1 MDNDTGPLQ
10 APSARKKR
18 MHSSDAQHAQA
29 YREFTHVLDPKVYEP
44 LPGDWLIGITDV
56 VNSTGAIRAGR
67 YEDVNYTGASAIAAI
82 GNAWGDFD
90 FPFVFR
96 GDGAAFA
103 LPPEGAATAATALR
117 QVAAFVKDRFGL
129 DLRIGLLTVQE
140 IRAGGQDVRIARY
153 AASDVATYAM
163 FAGGGLK
170 WAEQQLKNGHYRL
183 QPEMDGGEPD
193 LTGLACEWRPF
204 ASRQGQILSL
214 LVEPTDRVTPERFAA
229 LARDVIAV
237 FDEGPRQ
244 SHPLPSV
251 MGVPKDERV
260 RVAPERWAGVA
271 ANSDFRKYD
280 DGLRLTVDCAVE
292 QIDRAE
298 AILVAARARGE
309 VIFGLHRQSHALM
322 TCLVPSARP
331 DAHLHFLDGM
341 DGGYA
346 KAAEMMD
353 PRKRLSA

>member
-1 MDNDTGPLQ
+1 
-10 APSARKKR
+10 

-82 GNAWGDFD
+82 GNAWGNFD

-170 WAEQQLKNGHYRL
+170 WAEQQLKKGHYRL

-214 LVEPTDRVTPERFAA
+214 LVEPTDRVSPERFSA

-244 SHPLPSV
+244 SHPLPSA

-292 QIDRAE
+292 QIDRVE

-341 DGGYA
+341 DGGFA

>member
-1 MDNDTGPLQ
+1 MQFEPQ
-10 APSARKKR
+10 RV
-18 MHSSDAQHAQA
+18 QA
-29 YREFTHVLDPKVYEP
+29 YSEFSLVLDPNAYEP
-44 LPGDWLIGITDV
+44 LPDDWLVGITDV
-56 VNSTGAIRAGR
+56 VDSTGAIRSGR

-82 GNAWGDFD
+82 GNAWGNFD

-103 LPPEGAATAATALR
+103 LPPEGEMMATAALR
-117 QVAAFVKDRFGL
+117 QIAAFVKDRFRL
-129 DLRIGLLTVQE
+129 NLRVGLLSVRE
-140 IRAGGQDVRIARY
+140 IRANGQDVTIARY
-153 AASDVATYAM
+153 AASKDATYAM

-170 WAEQQLKNGHYRL
+170 WAEQQLKRGRYQL
-183 QPEMDGGEPD
+183 EPDKDGTKPD

-204 ASRQGQILSL
+204 PSRRGQILSL
-214 LVEPTDRVTPERFAA
+214 LVEPTDDVAPARFAA

-237 FDEGPRQ
+237 FDEAARQ
-244 SHPLPSV
+244 SHPLPAE

-260 RVAPERWAGVA
+260 YIAPERWLGVA

-280 DGLRLTVDCAVE
+280 DGLRLTVDAAVG
-292 QIDRAE
+292 QIDRVE
-298 AILVAARARGE
+298 AILLAARARGE
-309 VIFGLHRQSHALM
+309 VKFGLHRQSHALM

-346 KAAEMMD
+346 RAAEMMES
-353 PRKRLSA
+353 RRRVEA